1 MARRVPETERRRVKL
16 CGSAPCWIILD
27 EGNRDTMPGSFHIE
41 PISHAPLTYTYGRF
55 SEAFVGQLLRTL
67 AAAIRTRRTRVV
79 NRLD

>member
-1 MARRVPETERRRVKL
+1 MKL
-16 CGSAPCWIILD
+16 RGSAPCWIILD

-41 PISHAPLTYTYGRF
+41 PISHDPLTYTYGRF

-67 AAAIRTRRTRVV
+67 VAAIRTRKTRVV